1 MAEHSDVDIRAV
13 FGFGMGLVAT
23 GAVIAVAVW
32 LLFGFLARRDARGNT
47 REYPLATAEE
57 TRLPPEPRLQ
67 TNPREDLR
75 EMRAQ
80 EDQILRSYQWV
91 DRSAGVVRI
100 PIDRAMRLTLERGLP
115 ARANQKAE
123 KQ

>member
-1 MAEHSDVDIRAV
+1 MAEQSDVDIRAV
-13 FGFGMGLVAT
+13 FGFATGLVAT
-23 GAVIAVAVW
+23 GAVIAAAVW
-32 LLFGFLARRDARGNT
+32 LLFGYFAGRDARGNT
-47 REYPLATAEE
+47 REYPLAITEE

-67 TNPREDLR
+67 INPREDLR

-80 EDQILRSYQWV
+80 EDQILHSYQWV

-115 ARANQKAE
+115 ARANGKAE
-123 KQ
+123 QK